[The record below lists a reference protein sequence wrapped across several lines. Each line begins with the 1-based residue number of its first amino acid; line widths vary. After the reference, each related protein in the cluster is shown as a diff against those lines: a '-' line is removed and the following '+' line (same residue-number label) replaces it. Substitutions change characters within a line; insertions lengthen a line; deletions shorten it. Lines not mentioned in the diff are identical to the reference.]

1 MLITKRISVLRK
13 TYLRQTWIAA
23 LAALA
28 SAALLAPMSARAA
41 DKISVA
47 VIPIGDCAPIYL
59 GIAKGFFAKQNLEI
73 DLSTAGGGAAII
85 PGVLSGQMQ
94 IGFSNIP
101 SMLIAQTKGLQF
113 IGIAPGA
120 SSTGERG
127 HDFSAIIA
135 PGDSPIQNA
144 KDLEGKTVAVNNLNN
159 IGDTSVRAGVRAA
172 GGDPKKVKFIEVP
185 FPDMPA
191 AAAEHR
197 IEAGWVVE
205 PFLTIALQ
213 RGAKVVDWNLV
224 DVAPKMMIAVYFTS
238 VKYANENP
246 DIVKR
251 FKAAITESLA
261 YADQH
266 TDEVRQIIP
275 TYTRITPEIAAK
287 ITLPRWPTEM
297 NRASSQALAD
307 DAFEDGLITKKADI
321 AALLP

>member
-1 MLITKRISVLRK
+1 
-13 TYLRQTWIAA
+13 
-23 LAALA
+23 
-28 SAALLAPMSARAA
+28 
-41 DKISVA
+41 
-47 VIPIGDCAPIYL
+47 
-59 GIAKGFFAKQNLEI
+59 
-73 DLSTAGGGAAII
+73 
-85 PGVLSGQMQ
+85 
-94 IGFSNIP
+94 
-101 SMLIAQTKGLQF
+101 MLIAQTKGLQF
-113 IGIAPGA
+113 IGVAPGA

-127 HDFSAIIA
+127 HDFSAIVA
-135 PGDSPIQNA
+135 PGDSPIKNA
-144 KDLEGKTVAVNNLNN
+144 KDLVGKTVAVNNLNN

-172 GGDPKKVKFIEVP
+172 GGDPKQVKFIEVP

-191 AAAEHR
+191 ALAEHR

-238 VKYANENP
+238 AKYAKENP

-261 YADQH
+261 YADAH

-287 ITLPRWPTEM
+287 ITLPRWPTEF
-297 NRASSQALAD
+297 NRQSTQALAD
-307 DAFEDGLITKKADI
+307 DALADGLITKKADV